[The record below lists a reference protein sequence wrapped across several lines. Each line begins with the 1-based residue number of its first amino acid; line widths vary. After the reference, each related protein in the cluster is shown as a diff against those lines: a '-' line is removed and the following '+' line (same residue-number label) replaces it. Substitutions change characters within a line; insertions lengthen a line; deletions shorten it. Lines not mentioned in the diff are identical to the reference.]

1 MWPRTSARCGGVAI
15 MLFDTDVL
23 IWCFRGKAKAAQA
36 IESAEAPA
44 ISAVTYMELV
54 QGVRNKQELR
64 SIRSFLADLH
74 IPTLPLTE
82 NIGHRATIY
91 LEEHALSGGLTMAD
105 ALIAATAMEHT
116 LSLCTGN
123 MKHFKC
129 VTDLEIQAFR
139 P

>member
-1 MWPRTSARCGGVAI
+1 

-23 IWCFRGKAKAAQA
+23 IWCFRGKAKAAQT
-36 IESAEAPA
+36 IESADAPA

-54 QGVRNKQELR
+54 QGVRNKQETR
-64 SIRSFLADLH
+64 AICSFLADLH

-91 LEEHALSGGLTMAD
+91 LEEHALSAGLTMGD

-116 LSLCTGN
+116 LALCTGN
-123 MKHFKC
+123 AKHFKC
-129 VTDLEIQAFR
+129 IAGLEVQAFK